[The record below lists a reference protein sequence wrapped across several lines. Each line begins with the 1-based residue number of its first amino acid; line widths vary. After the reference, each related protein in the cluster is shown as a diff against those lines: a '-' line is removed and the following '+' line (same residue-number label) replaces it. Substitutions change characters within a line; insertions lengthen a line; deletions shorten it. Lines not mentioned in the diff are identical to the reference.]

1 MEAAR
6 AWGVSHSVL
15 MGREVAPGG
24 AAFLPQDTALAV
36 ALMQLEQDTCE
47 GCGQPRS
54 ESMQAGNE
62 FAYQAQPIRCHGC
75 ATKARSAE
83 AYEAAGGDRDGLAFV
98 VLKKETP

>member
-1 MEAAR
+1 VEAAR

-36 ALMQLEQDTCE
+36 ALTQLEHDTCE

-54 ESMQAGNE
+54 ESMQSDNE
-62 FAYQAQPIRCHGC
+62 FRYSAEPIRCHGC
-75 ATKARSAE
+75 ATKARAAD
-83 AYEAAGGDRDGLAFV
+83 AYDSAGGDRDGIAFA
-98 VLKKETP
+98 VLKKET